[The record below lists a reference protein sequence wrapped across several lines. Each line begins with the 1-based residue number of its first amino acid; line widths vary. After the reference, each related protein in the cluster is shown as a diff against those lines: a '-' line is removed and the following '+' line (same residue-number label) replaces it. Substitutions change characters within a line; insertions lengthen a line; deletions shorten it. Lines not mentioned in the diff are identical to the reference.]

1 MAYRSMVCSERQQQT
16 AIMKILRDMKG
27 HGGVQEMIIRVSK
40 VMSIVGGQ
48 YLKNQTSLTRSHREF
63 KCF

>member
-1 MAYRSMVCSERQQQT
+1 
-16 AIMKILRDMKG
+16 MKILRDMKG